1 MLPRSYFP
9 STFESDNPGATT
21 DMRYL
26 GTMKESGDRFSLSA
40 VNFRRKPKVTLKLVR
55 IARKGFFDES
65 LTADGDYERGKDR
78 ERILDGLR
86 LISLLPFPAAD
97 VSGGSSSAFFSN
109 YLKYARSTICS
120 WMASRM
126 NPQLG

>member
-26 GTMKESGDRFSLSA
+26 GIMKESGDRFSLSA

-65 LTADGDYERGKDR
+65 LTADEDYERGKDR
-78 ERILDGLR
+78 ERILEGLR
-86 LISLLPFPAAD
+86 LIALLPFPALP
-97 VSGGSSSAFFSN
+97 VAF
-109 YLKYARSTICS
+109 
-120 WMASRM
+120 
-126 NPQLG
+126 